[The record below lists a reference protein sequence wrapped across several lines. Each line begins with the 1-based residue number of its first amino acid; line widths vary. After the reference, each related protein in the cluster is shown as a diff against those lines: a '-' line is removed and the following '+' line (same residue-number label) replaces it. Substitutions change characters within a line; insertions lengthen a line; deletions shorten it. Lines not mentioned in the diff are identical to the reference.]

1 MVQSGTHLHSTPT
14 TYSMTRLLAAIR
26 VLCLT
31 LVACIF
37 INALHAQTAPTIT
50 TQPSSKTI
58 NQGTSTTFTIVATGT
73 SLTYQWMFNGSAITG
88 ATATSYTIASPTPD
102 NAGNY
107 TCVVTSAGTAST
119 TSSTATLLIYVPY
132 VVRTIAGSAYAMG
145 SANGTGS
152 GATFLSPQALVA
164 DSSGNLYVADT
175 GNSVIRKVTPQGV
188 VTTFAGTPGVTGT
201 TDGPGSVALFN
212 YPCGIAIDPSG
223 NLYVADTYNCTIR
236 KITPAGVVST
246 LAGQA
251 PTAAIPSP
259 INAGSTNATGT
270 SAKFNFPRG
279 VACDGAGNVYVA
291 DTINGAIRK
300 ITSAGVV
307 TTIAGSAANT
317 AQSLDGTGTAAR
329 FDYPYGIA
337 SDVSGNLWVA
347 DTSGQTIRAVTPA
360 GVVTTPAG
368 LAGNAGS
375 VGGKGNIARF
385 NQPASIAVDSTGNLY
400 VADQVNST
408 IRMISPSGAVSTLA
422 GLAGNVGQT
431 DAAGSSARFYN
442 PFGIA
447 VDIGGNVYIADTQ
460 GETIRI
466 ATPQTPDLFAPTIQ
480 TQPVGSTIVQ
490 TNSYT
495 FTVVASGNPLPTYQW
510 MLGGVPI
517 PGATASTYT
526 IASAQGT
533 DAGSYSV
540 AVTNSIGTTNSNLV
554 TLNVTTTPVITTAP
568 TATTAL
574 TGSTASLTVSASG
587 NGLGYQWYYNNVA
600 INGATSATLNLTNV
614 STYQRGNYSVVVMNA
629 AGSVTSIAVPLTV
642 SSNARLVNLSTKA
655 NVGTGSSN
663 LTAGLVIAGTG
674 SKNLL
679 LRGIGPT
686 LSNFGVT
693 GALAKPQLTL
703 YNTAS
708 TILATNSTWGGTTAL
723 SNLFSQVGAF
733 SLATSSSDDALAQT
747 QSAGAYTVQIT
758 GANATT
764 GIGMAEIYDA
774 DTGNPSTRL
783 VNISSRANVGVGPS
797 ALVAG
802 FVISGTSSETVLIRG
817 IGPTLGT
824 NYGLTGV
831 LGRPSIIV
839 QNSAGTSVGTNSG
852 WGGTATLSQIFSAV
866 GAFSLPTTS
875 VDAALVVTLAP
886 GAYTATLT
894 GVGST
899 TGIGLL
905 EIYEVP

>member
-1 MVQSGTHLHSTPT
+1 M
-14 TYSMTRLLAAIR
+14 
-26 VLCLT
+26 
-31 LVACIF
+31 
-37 INALHAQTAPTIT
+37 
-50 TQPSSKTI
+50 
-58 NQGTSTTFTIVATGT
+58 
-73 SLTYQWMFNGSAITG
+73 
-88 ATATSYTIASPTPD
+88 
-102 NAGNY
+102 
-107 TCVVTSAGTAST
+107 
-119 TSSTATLLIYVPY
+119 
-132 VVRTIAGSAYAMG
+132 
-145 SANGTGS
+145 
-152 GATFLSPQALVA
+152 
-164 DSSGNLYVADT
+164 
-175 GNSVIRKVTPQGV
+175 
-188 VTTFAGTPGVTGT
+188 
-201 TDGPGSVALFN
+201 
-212 YPCGIAIDPSG
+212 
-223 NLYVADTYNCTIR
+223 
-236 KITPAGVVST
+236 
-246 LAGQA
+246 
-251 PTAAIPSP
+251 
-259 INAGSTNATGT
+259 
-270 SAKFNFPRG
+270 
-279 VACDGAGNVYVA
+279 
-291 DTINGAIRK
+291 
-300 ITSAGVV
+300 
-307 TTIAGSAANT
+307 
-317 AQSLDGTGTAAR
+317 
-329 FDYPYGIA
+329 
-337 SDVSGNLWVA
+337 
-347 DTSGQTIRAVTPA
+347 
-360 GVVTTPAG
+360 
-368 LAGNAGS
+368 
-375 VGGKGNIARF
+375 
-385 NQPASIAVDSTGNLY
+385 
-400 VADQVNST
+400 
-408 IRMISPSGAVSTLA
+408 
-422 GLAGNVGQT
+422 
-431 DAAGSSARFYN
+431 
-442 PFGIA
+442 
-447 VDIGGNVYIADTQ
+447 
-460 GETIRI
+460 
-466 ATPQTPDLFAPTIQ
+466 
-480 TQPVGSTIVQ
+480 
-490 TNSYT
+490 
-495 FTVVASGNPLPTYQW
+495 
-510 MLGGVPI
+510 
-517 PGATASTYT
+517 
-526 IASAQGT
+526 
-533 DAGSYSV
+533 
-540 AVTNSIGTTNSNLV
+540 
-554 TLNVTTTPVITTAP
+554 
-568 TATTAL
+568 
-574 TGSTASLTVSASG
+574 
-587 NGLGYQWYYNNVA
+587 GYQWYYNNVA

>member
-1 MVQSGTHLHSTPT
+1 
-14 TYSMTRLLAAIR
+14 MTRLLAAIR

-31 LVACIF
+31 FIACTF
-37 INALHAQTAPTIT
+37 IHVLHAQTAPVIT
-50 TQPSSKTI
+50 SQPSSKTI

-73 SLTYQWMFNGSAITG
+73 TLTYQWMFNGSAISG
-88 ATATSYTIASPTPD
+88 ATAASYTISSPTPD
-102 NAGNY
+102 NGGNY
-107 TCVVTSAGTAST
+107 TCVVTSAGAAST
-119 TSSTATLLIYVPY
+119 TSSTATLLVYVPY
-132 VVRTIAGSAYAMG
+132 VVKTIAGSAYVMG

-152 GATFLSPQALVA
+152 AASFLSPQGLVV
-164 DSSGNLYVADT
+164 DSSGNVYVADT
-175 GNSVIRKVTPQGV
+175 GNSVIRKVTSKGE
-188 VTTFAGTPGVTGT
+188 VTIFAGTPGVTGS
-201 TDGPGSVALFN
+201 TDGPSTVALFN

-223 NLYVADTYNCTIR
+223 NLYVADTYNCIIR
-236 KITPAGVVST
+236 KITPAGIVST

-259 INAGSTNATGT
+259 INSGFTNATGT

-291 DTINGAIRK
+291 DTLNGAIRK
-300 ITSAGVV
+300 ITAAGVV
-307 TTIAGSAANT
+307 TSIAGSPANT
-317 AQSLDGTGTAAR
+317 PQSLDGTGTAAR

-337 SDVSGNLWVA
+337 SDSMGNLWVA

-368 LAGNAGS
+368 LSGNAGS
-375 VGGKGNIARF
+375 VGGKATIARF
-385 NQPASIAVDSTGNLY
+385 NQPSSLAIDSMGNLY

-408 IRMISPSGAVSTLA
+408 IRMISPSGVVSTLA
-422 GLAGNVGQT
+422 GLAGNPGQT

-447 VDIGGNVYIADTQ
+447 VDNAGNVYIADTQ

-480 TQPVGSTIVQ
+480 TQPAGASIVQ

-495 FTVVASGNPLPTYQW
+495 FSVVASGNPSPSYQW

-517 PGATASTYT
+517 PGATSSTYT
-526 IASAQGT
+526 ITSAQGT
-533 DAGSYSV
+533 DAGTYSV
-540 AVTNSIGTTNSNLV
+540 AVTNSIGTTPSNSV
-554 TLNVTTTPVITTAP
+554 TLNVTTPPVITTAP
-568 TATTAL
+568 QATYAI
-574 TGSTASLTVSASG
+574 TGSTATLTVGATG

-614 STYQRGNYSVVVMNA
+614 ATYARGNYSVVVMNA
-629 AGSVTSIAVPLTV
+629 AGSVTSVAVPLTI
-642 SSNARLVNLSTKA
+642 SSNARLINLSTKA
-655 NVGTGSSN
+655 NVGIGSSN
-663 LTAGLVIAGTG
+663 LTAGLVISGNG

-708 TILATNSTWGGTTAL
+708 TILATNTSWGGTTTL

-733 SLATSSSDDALAQT
+733 SLATTSSDDALAQT

-758 GANATT
+758 GVNSTT

-774 DTGNPSTRL
+774 DTGNSPTRL
-783 VNISSRANVGVGPS
+783 VNISSRANVGVGAS

-831 LGRPSIIV
+831 LGRPSVIV
-839 QNSAGTSVGTNSG
+839 QNSSGTSVGTNSG
-852 WGGTATLSQIFSAV
+852 WAGSTTLSQIFNAV
-866 GAFSLPTTS
+866 GAFSLPATS
-875 VDAALVVTLAP
+875 LDAALVVTLAP